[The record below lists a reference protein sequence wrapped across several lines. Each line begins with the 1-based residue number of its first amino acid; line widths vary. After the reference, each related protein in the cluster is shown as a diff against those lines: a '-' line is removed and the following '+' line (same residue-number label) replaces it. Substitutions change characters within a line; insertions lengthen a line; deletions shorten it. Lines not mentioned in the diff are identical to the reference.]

1 MRNCIAP
8 RGMPH
13 HSVRVMRMP
22 GDGSCVFHSIAFG
35 LKALG
40 YEENGHMVRQ
50 KVARFITE
58 RPDTEIT
65 GTPLRCWIEWD
76 SRMSVSSYAAR
87 LAEGNCWGGAIE
99 IAACAQIFAV
109 DFAVYEEEWNGG
121 GYRRISDFITDAVK
135 PYGAVLLLYSGRAH
149 YDAMQYLGGAAGP
162 AISHGSGHGNNVSGY
177 GSASA
182 GLGDFNGQHDY
193 RGMQHPRDD
202 EEEWA
207 CPLM

>member
-50 KVARFITE
+50 KVARFIAE

-65 GTPLRCWIEWD
+65 GTPLRSWIEWD
-76 SRMSVSSYAAR
+76 SRMSVNSYAAR

-99 IAACAQIFAV
+99 IAACAHIFAV
-109 DFAVYEEEWNGG
+109 DFAVYEEEWNGSG
-121 GYRRISDFITDAVK
+121 FRRISDFITDAVK
-135 PYGAVLLLYSGRAH
+135 PYGAVMLLYSGRAH
-149 YDAMQYLGGAAGP
+149 YDAMQFLGGAALP
-162 AISHGSGHGNNVSGY
+162 AIGHGSGHGHAANGYNSALAGY
-177 GSASA
+177 G
-182 GLGDFNGQHDY
+182 DFSGQHDY
-193 RGMQHPRDD
+193 RGMPPRDD
-202 EEEWA
+202 EDEWA
-207 CPLM
+207 CSMM